1 MIFFY
6 PKLDF
11 LGIIYV
17 TRFEER
23 ALEKIISIKNLNY
36 TYPESKRPAINN
48 LSLDIHKNEWLS
60 IVGKNGSGKSTLTK
74 LIDGLLDADS
84 GTIEVDGQ
92 VINEDNIWEA
102 RTKIGIIFQNP
113 DHQFVGATVEDD
125 VAFGLENQGMPREQ
139 MVKEVDRALHL
150 VKMSDFKNR
159 DPQSLSGG
167 QKQRVAIAG
176 VLATK
181 PQIVIMDESTSM
193 LDPDGRKTVLNLV
206 QKLRSEQD
214 LTIISITHDI
224 EETELSQRIVV
235 LNSGKIVKDA
245 IPEDIYNLGADL
257 TKYGLEEPFS
267 SELMSS
273 LRDSIKLPENYL
285 SEEELMNQ
293 LWKLH

>member
-1 MIFFY
+1 M
-6 PKLDF
+6 
-11 LGIIYV
+11 
-17 TRFEER
+17 
-23 ALEKIISIKNLNY
+23 EKIISIKNLTY
-36 TYPESKRPAINN
+36 TYPDSKTQAIND
-48 LSLDIHKNEWLS
+48 LSLDIYKNEWLS

-74 LIDGLLDADS
+74 LIDGLIEADS
-84 GTIEVDGQ
+84 GTIVIDGE
-92 VINEDNIWEA
+92 VINEENIWDA

-139 MVKEVDRALHL
+139 MVKEIDRALDL
-150 VKMSDFKNR
+150 VKMSDFKTR

-193 LDPDGRKTVLNLV
+193 LDPDGRKKVLDLV
-206 QKLRSEQD
+206 QKLRQEQD

-235 LNSGKIVKDA
+235 INDGKIVQA
-245 IPEDIYNLGADL
+245 GTPSSIYDIGPHL
-257 TKYGLEEPFS
+257 TKFGLEEPFS
-267 SELMSS
+267 SQLVQT
-273 LRDSIKLPENYL
+273 LRNSVKLPEGYL
-285 SEEELMNQ
+285 NEEELKEQ
-293 LWKLH
+293 LWKLHSSM

>member
-1 MIFFY
+1 M
-6 PKLDF
+6 
-11 LGIIYV
+11 
-17 TRFEER
+17 
-23 ALEKIISIKNLNY
+23 EKIISIKNLNY
-36 TYPESKRPAINN
+36 TYPEAKRPAIKD
-48 LSLDIHKNEWLS
+48 LSLDIYKNEWLS

-74 LIDGLLDADS
+74 LIDGLIEAES
-84 GTIEVDGQ
+84 GSIEIAGQ
-92 VINEDNIWEA
+92 VINDENIWEA

-139 MVKEVDRALHL
+139 MVKEIDRALDL
-150 VKMSDFKNR
+150 VKMSDFKKR

-193 LDPDGRKTVLNLV
+193 LDPEGRRTVLNLV
-206 QKLRSEQD
+206 EELRNQQD

-235 LNSGKIVKDA
+235 LNDGQIVKDDK
-245 IPEDIYNLGADL
+245 PVNIYNIGSNLS
-257 TKYGLEEPFS
+257 KYGLEEPFS
-267 SELMSS
+267 SELMST
-273 LRDSIKLPENYL
+273 LRDSIKLPDGYM
-285 SEEELMNQ
+285 SEEELMER

>member
-1 MIFFY
+1 MSHGEG
-6 PKLDF
+6 DNA
-11 LGIIYV
+11 V
-17 TRFEER
+17 
-23 ALEKIISIKNLNY
+23 EKIISIKDLTY
-36 TYPESKRPAINN
+36 TYPDAKRPAIND
-48 LSLDIHKNEWLS
+48 LSLDIYKNEWLS

-74 LIDGLLDADS
+74 LIDGLIEADS
-84 GTIEVDGQ
+84 GTIEVDGT
-92 VINEDNIWEA
+92 VINEENIWDA

-139 MVKEVDRALHL
+139 MVEEIDRALDL
-150 VKMSDFKNR
+150 VKMSDFKTR

-193 LDPDGRKTVLNLV
+193 LDPDGRKTVLDLIK
-206 QKLRSEQD
+206 KLRQEQD

-235 LNSGKIVKDA
+235 INDGKIVKDGDPA
-245 IPEDIYNLGADL
+245 SVYDIGPNLS
-257 TKYGLEEPFS
+257 KFGLEEPFS
-267 SELMSS
+267 SQLVQT
-273 LRDSIKLPENYL
+273 LRNKLKLPEGYL
-285 SEEELMNQ
+285 SEEELKKQ
-293 LWKLH
+293 LWKLHSNM

>member
-1 MIFFY
+1 
-6 PKLDF
+6 
-11 LGIIYV
+11 
-17 TRFEER
+17 
-23 ALEKIISIKNLNY
+23 LEKIISIKNLNY
-36 TYPESKRPAINN
+36 TYPEAKQPAIKD
-48 LSLDIHKNEWLS
+48 LSLDIYQNEWLS

-74 LIDGLLDADS
+74 LIDGLIEADS
-84 GTIEVDGQ
+84 GTIAIAGQ
-92 VINEDNIWEA
+92 VIDEDNIWEA

-139 MVKEVDRALHL
+139 MVTEIDRALEL
-150 VKMSDFKNR
+150 VKMSDFKKR

-181 PQIVIMDESTSM
+181 PRIIIMDESTSM

-206 QKLRSEQD
+206 QTLRKQQD

-235 LNSGKIVKDA
+235 LNDGQIVQDA
-245 IPEDIYNLGADL
+245 KPVDIYNLGADL

-267 SELMSS
+267 SELAST
-273 LRDSIKLPENYL
+273 LRNSIKLPEGYL
-285 SEEELMNQ
+285 TEEELKEQ
-293 LWKLH
+293 LWKSHSNM

>member
-1 MIFFY
+1 MSHGEG
-6 PKLDF
+6 DNA
-11 LGIIYV
+11 V
-17 TRFEER
+17 
-23 ALEKIISIKNLNY
+23 EKIISIKDLTY
-36 TYPESKRPAINN
+36 TYPDAKRPAIND
-48 LSLDIHKNEWLS
+48 LSLDIYKNEWLS

-74 LIDGLLDADS
+74 LIDGLIEADS
-84 GTIEVDGQ
+84 GTIEVDGT
-92 VINEDNIWEA
+92 VINEENIWDA

-139 MVKEVDRALHL
+139 MVEEIDRALDL
-150 VKMSDFKNR
+150 VKMSDFKTR

-193 LDPDGRKTVLNLV
+193 LDPDGRKTVLDLI
-206 QKLRSEQD
+206 QKLRQEQD

-235 LNSGKIVKDA
+235 INDGKIVKDGDPA
-245 IPEDIYNLGADL
+245 SVYDIGPNLS
-257 TKYGLEEPFS
+257 KFGLEEPFS
-267 SELMSS
+267 SQLVQT
-273 LRDSIKLPENYL
+273 LRNKLKLPEGYL
-285 SEEELMNQ
+285 SEEELKKQ
-293 LWKLH
+293 LWKLHSNM